1 MDLKRVVV
9 RLPGSKFGDFLMS
22 TPALQGLK
30 LRWPCVHV
38 AAIHSGT
45 SLPPWLIDHPLVD
58 EPILDYRPKK
68 ISGLD
73 GIPKLVR
80 TLKAGNFDAA
90 IMLQSRTRY
99 MWAFRMAG
107 IPIRIGCSDAV
118 VKGLLTVN
126 VGENRDVPDR
136 HEVEYNFDLMRQL
149 QVTGLPGPMVL
160 QQSEAATDRVQ
171 ELLLPIANHKGPVVA
186 LTATHGGSSRRLPRD
201 VFIAATREI
210 AQTRNAKIMIIGSEA
225 DGDYNQTIADEL
237 GTRSLNLTG
246 KTSIA
251 TLGDVLK
258 RATLHLSIDTGTS
271 HAAAAVGTPCV
282 TIFPASDHWDQRVR
296 WVPWM
301 VQTRLLGPQSRCA
314 GCKPF
319 ECNRKSEACIASIT
333 AEDVTKATI
342 SLLDELVSEPHPSA
356 SEHETLMPQ

>member
-1 MDLKRVVV
+1 
-9 RLPGSKFGDFLMS
+9 MS

-30 LRWPCVHV
+30 QQWPGVHI

-99 MWAFRMAG
+99 IWAFRMAG
-107 IPIRIGCSDAV
+107 IPIRVGSSDAV
-118 VKGLLTVN
+118 VKGLLTLN
-126 VGENRDVPDR
+126 IAENRDVPDR
-136 HEVEYNFDLMRQL
+136 HEVEYNFELMRHL
-149 QVTGLPGPMVL
+149 QVTGGPGRMVL
-160 QQSEAATDRVQ
+160 QQTSADNARAA
-171 ELLLPIANHKGPVVA
+171 ELLNPISSHKGPVVA
-186 LTATHGGSSRRLPRD
+186 LTATHGGSSRRLPRS
-201 VFIAATREI
+201 VFVSAAREI
-210 AQTRNAKIMIIGSEA
+210 AQVRNAKILIIGSEA
-225 DGDYNQTIADEL
+225 DADYNQAIADEL
-237 GTRSLNLTG
+237 GANGLNLTG
-246 KTSIA
+246 KTNIA
-251 TLGDVLK
+251 TLGAVLK
-258 RATLHLSIDTGTS
+258 YATLHLSIDTGTS

-282 TIFPASDHWDQRVR
+282 TIFPASDHWDQRIR

-301 VQTRLLGPQSRCA
+301 VPTRILGPQSRCA
-314 GCKPF
+314 GCKLF

-333 AEDVTKATI
+333 SDDVTRATF
-342 SLLDELVSEPHPSA
+342 SLLDELSLIAEQAPSA
-356 SEHETLMPQ
+356 SEPGTALPG